1 MGMDLVRRR
10 DSKKWSC
17 NNALWR
23 YVLNSAMRVG
33 WEPKGT
39 ENKLKEKSKH
49 DPQDYYSNDGQTVT
63 PHDAEEIYKR
73 LKTFINEYKPK
84 GIEKEIIES
93 FLEWVARRDENNS
106 VIDIPG
112 FIIR

>member
-1 MGMDLVRRR
+1 MAKLNYSQISELEPYGYGFG
-10 DSKKWSC
+10 KK
-17 NNALWR
+17 A
-23 YVLNSAMRVG
+23 
-33 WEPKGT
+33 PKGT

-63 PHDAEEIYKR
+63 PHDAEEIYKC
-73 LKTFINEYKPK
+73 LKIFVNEYKPK